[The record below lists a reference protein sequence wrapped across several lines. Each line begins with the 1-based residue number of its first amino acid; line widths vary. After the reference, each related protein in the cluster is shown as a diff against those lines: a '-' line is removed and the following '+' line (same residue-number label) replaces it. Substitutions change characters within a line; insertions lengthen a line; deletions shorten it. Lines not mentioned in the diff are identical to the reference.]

1 LFRCR
6 QPSRY
11 PRAPLNCAP
20 GLATT
25 EIYASAP
32 RGMDL
37 VYQGILK
44 LKEKWP
50 TLTEEDAALLVGE
63 MVVAYAV
70 AAAEA
75 PFDADKTAEIASRFA
90 SVLIDKAVN
99 LAFGSFRNTA
109 DMDARLKAEWDAE
122 QLIKSVLRDRVRD
135 LGWRLS
141 RERRS
146 ITA

>member
-1 LFRCR
+1 
-6 QPSRY
+6 
-11 PRAPLNCAP
+11 
-20 GLATT
+20 
-25 EIYASAP
+25 
-32 RGMDL
+32 MDL